1 MARHAGNATNGETA
15 VAPTVLLVEDR
26 RLLADSLAVALS
38 ASDFAVEVVSEPS
51 LDRIL
56 EVVDAVRPTVAV
68 VAMGIGEGHL
78 TEQAIA
84 LLCEQGIPTII
95 MTGGED
101 RLRLARCVAEGAV
114 GIIDKSMDVETL
126 GHMVR
131 HAGGADSLLS
141 PRQRYE
147 LEDELRRHR
156 AQVRERFRPLEALS
170 EREREVLFDLTRG
183 HRAKEIAE
191 RSFVSIS
198 TVRSQIKSILAKLGV
213 QSQVQAIA
221 VAVES
226 RWFSSPGSETVAS

>member
-1 MARHAGNATNGETA
+1 VVRDAGNATETA
-15 VAPTVLLVEDR
+15 EATPTVLIVEDR
-26 RLLADSLAVALS
+26 RLLADSLAVALA
-38 ASDFAVEVVSEPS
+38 ASDFGVEVVAEPS
-51 LDRIL
+51 LDRIRD
-56 EVVDAVRPTVAV
+56 VVARIRPTVAV
-68 VAMGIGEGHL
+68 VAMGIGEGSL

-84 LLCEQGIPTII
+84 TLCEEGIPTIV

-126 GHMVR
+126 SHMVR
-131 HAGGADSLLS
+131 HAGGADSFLS
-141 PRQRYE
+141 QRQRYQ

-156 AQVRERFRPLEALS
+156 AAVRERLRPLEALS
-170 EREREVLFDLTRG
+170 EREREVLMELTRG
-183 HRAKEIAE
+183 HRAKDIAE

-213 QSQVQAIA
+213 SSQVQAIA

-226 RWFSSPGSETVAS
+226 RWFSSPDPETVAS